1 MCHQREPLATLT
13 VFLAMIYSAE
23 FHADSV
29 LAAIYDQRNE
39 RRVIWSPSTTLS
51 AMNIEHYPHMPQT
64 NYRKMKRILRQL
76 CNDGQLVQRPELHS
90 RYTMNEVAYSR
101 VDGLSLHD
109 GT

>member
-1 MCHQREPLATLT
+1 MSDSTA
-13 VFLAMIYSAE
+13 FDAN
-23 FHADSV
+23 SV
-29 LAAIYDQRNE
+29 LATIYDQRNE

-51 AMNIEHYPHMPQT
+51 VMNIEHYPHLPQT

-76 CNDGQLVQRPELHS
+76 CDDADLVQRPELHS

-101 VDGLSLHD
+101 VDGRPLHD